1 MRAARWKKSEHWF
14 GAIAAALIAVT
25 VALGATTDTR
35 AQSQPP
41 DPRLLKK
48 VPPKAPPVRAPI
60 KGVIKGP
67 LPLNQNAVVPG
78 ARPGLVP
85 GMRPGIPRGPIAL
98 PNGLPQNARPIP
110 NPNVAKGLNPNI
122 RPGGVAAHDPRAL
135 SKGLNAGPGL
145 PKQGLPKQ
153 GLPKQGLPQQGLP
166 KGATPNGL
174 NAKAANVGPAN
185 QALRNQAGSR
195 FGNQGGTRLTNVQ
208 PNTRLQGRGLGLPGS
223 RGFTARDPRMRAV
236 NAMTPQL
243 RQVQRVTHRT
253 EMFTVRARMPIFP
266 LPGERN
272 FTGIPPVSETR
283 FVTTDM
289 VCQWGPN
296 MTQAGIEEIARRHN
310 LEIASIQRS
319 ALTGGT
325 LVHFRI
331 GGGRAARDV
340 VRAME
345 AEQIISQPNYVY
357 EAVQDQTQG
366 QTQDPPPAEAGQEPA
381 SAEQSAANGE
391 QYAANK
397 LKLAEVHKIATGKD
411 VVVAVID
418 SQIDNA
424 HPELAKGIAES
435 FDAVG
440 RADQP
445 HTHGTGMAGAI
456 VAQDRLMGVAPGART
471 LAVHAFAT
479 GTQQSPQAT
488 TQSIIAGLDWAL
500 GKGARIINMSF
511 AGPFDPILA
520 LAIKK
525 ASERGAVLVAAVGNA
540 GPKSPPLY
548 PGADSHVIGVTA
560 IDEHDKLYKGA
571 NIGAQVAIAAPGV
584 DVMVPAPAGAYQ
596 LTTGTSVAAAHVSGV
611 AALLLEKHPEADAQL
626 ILEVL
631 TASATRL
638 SGNKRDDKLGWGLID
653 PLAALAELDA
663 RLADNKVAGTT
674 PRAPTAQ
681 PARAATNAPMQ
692 IAPPAPAS
700 ATSRT
705 ALPRPGI
712 YVPKQ

>member
-1 MRAARWKKSEHWF
+1 
-14 GAIAAALIAVT
+14 
-25 VALGATTDTR
+25 
-35 AQSQPP
+35 
-41 DPRLLKK
+41 
-48 VPPKAPPVRAPI
+48 
-60 KGVIKGP
+60 
-67 LPLNQNAVVPG
+67 
-78 ARPGLVP
+78 
-85 GMRPGIPRGPIAL
+85 
-98 PNGLPQNARPIP
+98 
-110 NPNVAKGLNPNI
+110 
-122 RPGGVAAHDPRAL
+122 
-135 SKGLNAGPGL
+135 
-145 PKQGLPKQ
+145 
-153 GLPKQGLPQQGLP
+153 
-166 KGATPNGL
+166 
-174 NAKAANVGPAN
+174 
-185 QALRNQAGSR
+185 
-195 FGNQGGTRLTNVQ
+195 
-208 PNTRLQGRGLGLPGS
+208 
-223 RGFTARDPRMRAV
+223 
-236 NAMTPQL
+236 
-243 RQVQRVTHRT
+243 
-253 EMFTVRARMPIFP
+253 
-266 LPGERN
+266 
-272 FTGIPPVSETR
+272 
-283 FVTTDM
+283 M